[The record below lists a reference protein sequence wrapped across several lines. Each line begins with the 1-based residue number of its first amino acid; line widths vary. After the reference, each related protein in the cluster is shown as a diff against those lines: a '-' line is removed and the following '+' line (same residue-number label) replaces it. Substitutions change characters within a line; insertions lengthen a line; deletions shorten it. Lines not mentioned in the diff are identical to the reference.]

1 MCVILGATA
10 AAGAAAGG
18 SMGIGT
24 ALSVAST
31 AMGIMGAMSQYQA
44 QQQAYQEQVRF
55 RQEQAT
61 QAQKTLNQ
69 QVAQHQAALASE
81 RGKAQ
86 GEMADTAIRARKA
99 ESTAQTGA
107 AESGVVGLS
116 VGHLTADIMGEKG
129 RFDNRIRYNS
139 EMATFNTMNEL
150 KMAQRG
156 AQSQV
161 ASIPIPQKPSF
172 LPTAVN
178 IGSSVVS
185 GLGKAYQSRNQTGS
199 SYIDYRPA

>member
-1 MCVILGATA
+1 MCIMLGAA

-18 SMGIGT
+18 MGGIG
-24 ALSVAST
+24 SVLGIAQ
-31 AMGIMGAMSQYQA
+31 MGLGIMGAMSQYQA

-55 RQEQAT
+55 RQEQAV

-69 QVAQHQAALASE
+69 QVAQHQAAIASE

-116 VGHLTADIMGEKG
+116 VGHLTADIMGEKA

-178 IGSSVVS
+178 IGSAVVS
-185 GLGKAYQSRNQTGS
+185 GLGTSMKYANQNSS
-199 SYIDYRPA
+199 SYIDYRRPA